1 VSAVADELSRPT
13 IDDETGEVWDEAALS
28 KSIRRQRIIL
38 YAARA
43 ALAVTIVG
51 IWELASRFF
60 VDPFWI
66 SQPSAIVGVL
76 WDWVNTGYI
85 FGHLWATGQA
95 MILGLILGST
105 VGVGVGFL
113 LGRIKFLAQV
123 LDPFISALYSLPR
136 IALAPL
142 FILWFGIGLMPKVM
156 LTAVI
161 VFFLTFKSTFTGVR
175 SVDRELVD
183 VVRVMGASRFEVL
196 RKVVLPY
203 SLAWIFMGLRLAVP
217 YSLVG
222 AVVAEFVASSN
233 GIGWVIRSASGIFDT
248 VTVFA
253 GLVVLAMVGFLLN
266 QILDYSEKATSRWR
280 ETELA

>member
-1 VSAVADELSRPT
+1 MSAVADDLSRPQL
-13 IDDETGEVWDEAALS
+13 DDDTGEVWDEAALS
-28 KSIRRQRIIL
+28 KSVRRQRIIL
-38 YAARA
+38 YATRVL
-43 ALAVTIVG
+43 LAVSIVG
-51 IWELASRFF
+51 IWEFTARTF

-66 SQPSAIVGVL
+66 SQPSLIVGVL
-76 WDWVNTGYI
+76 WEWVTTGYI
-85 FGHLWATGQA
+85 FSHLWATGQA
-95 MILGLILGST
+95 MILGLVLGSL
-105 VGVGVGFL
+105 VGISVGFL
-113 LGRIKFLAQV
+113 LGRVRFLAQV

-142 FILWFGIGLMPKVM
+142 FILWFGIGLLPKVM

-183 VVRVMGASRFEVL
+183 VVRVMGATKVEVL

-233 GIGWVIRSASGIFDT
+233 GIGWVIRSASGVFDT

-253 GLVVLAMVGFLLN
+253 GLVVLAMVGFLLT